1 MFLGKD
7 GFVWFIGVV
16 EDNEDPL
23 LLGRTKVRIFGYHPE
38 YSSGKLSTEDLPW
51 AIPIVPVNLPDTYR
65 RLPLG
70 EWVFGFFLDA
80 NEAREPAIIGYIPAI
95 PKGGNNFGR
104 YQITDRSYSKV
115 NQTKRQDFVLRTD
128 DGTLIE
134 VSNTGNTVITT
145 KNFTVNAETVKITGT
160 KRIDFNENVNENI

>member
-38 YSSGKLSTEDLPW
+38 YSSGKVPTEDLPW
-51 AIPIVPVNLPDTYR
+51 AVPIVPINLPDTYR

-80 NEAREPAIIGYIPAI
+80 NEGEEPAILGYIPAI
-95 PKGGNNFGR
+95 PKGADNFGR
-104 YQITDRSYSKV
+104 YQIKDRSYSKV
-115 NQTKRQDFVLRTD
+115 NQTKKQDFVLKTD
-128 DGTLIE
+128 DGSIIE
-134 VSNTGNTVITT
+134 VSNTGTTTITT
-145 KNFTVNAETVKITGT
+145 KNFIVNADTVKITG
-160 KRIDFNENVNENI
+160 KNRIDLN